1 MKMGKYPTSF
11 KIKKRYVE
19 LRTRSRAGDTRMD
32 EEFTTDR
39 DFRSGKKKN
48 QQPRVQ
54 ILKGRTLEYF

>member
-39 DFRSGKKKN
+39 DFRSGKKKKTSN
-48 QQPRVQ
+48 Q
-54 ILKGRTLEYF
+54 EYKS